1 MVSEENQG
9 SSPAV
14 GVRPEARPSESVD
27 SEQKLL
33 ESGEIGDL
41 LAGVG
46 ELPGLRPGQVVR
58 GLVVKITDD
67 VVLVDIGRKSEAAIA
82 RSEFLTDDGRLTAQ
96 AGDAVDVWV
105 EEFDEQEGTFTFSH
119 KKAAR
124 LRTWE
129 DLEQAFREQTNV
141 KGRAVERTKGGLT
154 VDVGVRAFLPASQAD
169 IRPLRNLDSLIGAE
183 IVCKVIKLD
192 KERNNAV
199 VSRKLALEEE
209 GNKKKAELL
218 DRLHEGAELTGRVKN
233 LTGYGAF
240 VDLEGMDG
248 LLHVTDLSWGRVGHP
263 SEVIHAGQEVRV
275 KVLKFDR
282 EKERISLG
290 MKQLTPDPWEGV
302 KSIYHPGDRA
312 AGRVVSLT
320 DYGAFVELEPGVE
333 GLIHVSEMTWSRRL
347 KHPSKL
353 LKVGDRVE
361 VSVLDVNPSQRRISL
376 SLKQTLADPWEHI
389 ADRLAV
395 GSTVQ
400 GRVRNLTDFGAFVEI
415 EDGVDGLI
423 HVSDASWKQ
432 VKHPSEVL
440 KKGQKVEAVIL
451 SLDAAQRRISLGL
464 KQLQPNIWEEFF
476 AETQVGS
483 VLTGKVAR
491 LAQFGAFVELRPGI
505 EGLCHTSEM
514 GEQYSPKGPNPLQ
527 VGSELPFRVIRLDAG
542 EKKIGLS
549 LKTDARKPEPAPA
562 APKASK
568 PSTAQAPPPPPP
580 TQMAE
585 KMAQAIRAAE
595 AAHATSPAM
604 APVGIEE
611 PGTTAESPWAPG
623 DVVKTETEAGAET
636 TAGAAPV
643 SAEGSGPV
651 EAMAAIPAAAAEATS
666 RDGEDG
672 AGEGTPV
679 LPVAEASPDTST
691 RSE

>member
-1 MVSEENQG
+1 MLSEENQG
-9 SSPAV
+9 SSPAAEV
-14 GVRPEARPSESVD
+14 ELEAPPSEAAV
-27 SEQKLL
+27 SEQKPM
-33 ESGEIGDL
+33 ESSELGDL

-46 ELPGLRPGQVVR
+46 EMPGLKPGQVVQGR
-58 GLVVKITDD
+58 VVKITDD
-67 VVLVDIGRKSEAAIA
+67 EVLVDIGRKSEVAIA

-96 AGDAVDVWV
+96 AGENVDLWV
-105 EEFDEQEGTFTFSH
+105 EEFDEQEGGFTFSH

-129 DLEQAFREQTNV
+129 DLERAFREQTNV

-169 IRPLRNLDSLIGAE
+169 LRPLRNLDSLVGAE

-192 KERNNAV
+192 KERNNVV
-199 VSRKLALEEE
+199 VSRQLALEEE
-209 GNKKKAELL
+209 ANKKKAELL
-218 DRLHEGAELTGRVKN
+218 DRLFEGAELTGRVKN

-263 SEVIHAGQEVRV
+263 SEVIQAGQEVRV
-275 KVLKFDR
+275 KVLKIDR

-302 KSIYHPGDRA
+302 TSIYHPGDRA
-312 AGRVVSLT
+312 NGRVVSLT
-320 DYGAFVELEPGVE
+320 DYGAFVELEPGIE

-353 LKVGDRVE
+353 LNVGDRVE
-361 VSVLDVNPSQRRISL
+361 VSILDVNPSQRRISL
-376 SLKQTLADPWEHI
+376 SLKQTLADPWENI
-389 ADRLAV
+389 AERLAV

-423 HVSDASWKQ
+423 HVSDVSWTKH

-451 SLDAAQRRISLGL
+451 SLDAAQRRISLSL

-483 VLTGKVAR
+483 VLAGKV
-491 LAQFGAFVELRPGI
+491 LHMAQFGAFVELRPGI
-505 EGLCHTSEM
+505 EGLCHTSEV
-514 GEQYSPKGPNPLQ
+514 GEEHAPKGPNPLQ
-527 VGSELPFRVIRLDAG
+527 VGSELPFRVVRLDAS

-549 LKTDARKPEPAPA
+549 LKAEERKPEPAAA
-562 APKASK
+562 APKALAAA
-568 PSTAQAPPPPPP
+568 PAPPPPPPP

-595 AAHATSPAM
+595 AARAKSPAM
-604 APVGIEE
+604 AATERAEV
-611 PGTTAESPWAPG
+611 TAETPPAPG
-623 DVVKTETEAGAET
+623 DVVKSETEAGPDTGVA
-636 TAGAAPV
+636 AAPAG
-643 SAEGSGPV
+643 SEGGQPAE
-651 EAMAAIPAAAAEATS
+651 AIAATPAATAEATG
-666 RDGEDG
+666 RDGKDG
-672 AGEGTPV
+672 ASEGTPA
-679 LPVAEASPDTST
+679 LPAAGVSPDTST